1 LQVWET
7 VCLKCIIQIPC
18 YNEAQTLH
26 ETVAALPAALPG
38 VDLVEVLVI
47 DDGSTDG
54 TAEVAR
60 QIGVH
65 HVVRHPRNL
74 GLARAFMTGLD
85 TAIQLGADIIVNTDA
100 DNQYVGA
107 DIALLVAPIVA
118 GEAELVI
125 GDRGVGEVEHFS
137 PLKRLLQRLGSW
149 VISQAAGMK
158 VPDATSGFRALTRE
172 AALHTLVISSYSYTL
187 ETLIQAGAQRRS
199 IRYVPVR
206 TNLPTRPSRLM
217 NNLPHY
223 LANSTVTIVRAYT
236 FYRPLRVFTTIGV
249 LLLTAGV
256 LIGVRFLIAYFT
268 QGSAGHIQSLILSAV
283 LLIAGFQ
290 TLLIGLV
297 ADLIGA
303 NRKIMEEVLVRVRA
317 SNIDS
322 RSIPNSGPLSTP
334 AAKPSNAGILY
345 HDE

>member
-1 LQVWET
+1 M
-7 VCLKCIIQIPC
+7 KCIIQIPC
-18 YNEAQTLH
+18 YNEARTLPA
-26 ETVAALPAALPG
+26 TVAALPRTLPG
-38 VDLVEVLVI
+38 IDIVEYLVI
-47 DDGSTDG
+47 DDGSSDG
-54 TAEVAR
+54 TAEVA
-60 QIGVH
+60 QTVGVH
-65 HVVRHPRNL
+65 HVVRHLRNL

-85 TAIQLGADIIVNTDA
+85 RSLRLGADIIVNTDA
-100 DNQYVGA
+100 DNQYVA
-107 DIALLVAPIVA
+107 DDIACLVAPILA

-125 GDRGVGEVEHFS
+125 GDRGVGQIEHFS
-137 PLKRLLQRLGSW
+137 PLKRTLQRLGSW

-172 AALHTLVISSYSYTL
+172 AALHTLVLSSYSYTL
-187 ETLIQAGAQRRS
+187 ETLIQAGAQRRA

-223 LANSTVTIVRAYT
+223 LANSTTTIVRAYT

-249 LLLTAGV
+249 VALLAGAA
-256 LIGVRFLIAYFT
+256 IGVRFLIAYFS
-268 QGSAGHIQSLILSAV
+268 GAGNGHIQSLILSAV

-303 NRKIMEEVLVRVRA
+303 NRKVMEEVLVRLRQ
-317 SNIDS
+317 SEFQDH
-322 RSIPNSGPLSTP
+322 R
-334 AAKPSNAGILY
+334 
-345 HDE
+345 

>member
-1 LQVWET
+1 V
-7 VCLKCIIQIPC
+7 KCIIQIPC
-18 YNEAQTLH
+18 YNEAKTLP
-26 ETVAALPAALPG
+26 ETVAVLPRTLPG
-38 VDLVEVLVI
+38 IDTVELLVI
-47 DDGSTDG
+47 DDGSSDG
-54 TAEVAR
+54 TAELA
-60 QIGVH
+60 QTLGVH

-85 TAIQLGADIIVNTDA
+85 SSLRLGADIIVNTDA
-100 DNQYVGA
+100 DNQYVAA
-107 DIALLVAPIVA
+107 DIARLVGPIVA

-125 GDRGVGEVEHFS
+125 GDRGVGQIAHFS
-137 PLKRLLQRLGSW
+137 PLKRGLQRLGSW

-158 VPDATSGFRALTRE
+158 VPDATSGFRALTRD
-172 AALHTLVISSYSYTL
+172 AALHTLVLSSYSYTL
-187 ETLIQAGAQRRS
+187 ETLIQAGAQRRA

-223 LANSTVTIVRAYT
+223 LANSTTTIVRAYT

-249 LLLTAGV
+249 IALLAGAA
-256 LIGVRFLIAYFT
+256 IGVRFLIAYFSGT
-268 QGSAGHIQSLILSAV
+268 GGGHIQSLILSAV

-303 NRKIMEEVLVRVRA
+303 NRKVMEEVLVRLRRNENDLQEFLNA
-317 SNIDS
+317 SN
-322 RSIPNSGPLSTP
+322 SGQTVVARHQPR
-334 AAKPSNAGILY
+334 I
-345 HDE
+345 E

>member
-1 LQVWET
+1 M
-7 VCLKCIIQIPC
+7 KCIIQIPC
-18 YNEAQTLH
+18 YNEAKTLP
-26 ETVAALPAALPG
+26 ETVAALPRTLPG
-38 VDLVEVLVI
+38 IDALEFLVI
-47 DDGSTDG
+47 DDGSSDG
-54 TAEVAR
+54 TAELA
-60 QIGVH
+60 QTLGVH

-85 TAIQLGADIIVNTDA
+85 SSLRLGADVIVNTDA
-100 DNQYVGA
+100 DNQYVAA
-107 DIALLVAPIVA
+107 DIARLVAPIVA

-125 GDRGVGEVEHFS
+125 GDRGVGQIEHFS
-137 PLKRLLQRLGSW
+137 PLKRGLQRLGSW

-158 VPDATSGFRALTRE
+158 VPDATSGFRALTRD
-172 AALHTLVISSYSYTL
+172 AALHTLVLSSYSYTL
-187 ETLIQAGAQRRS
+187 ETLIQAGAQRRA

-223 LANSTVTIVRAYT
+223 LANSTTTIVRAYT

-249 LLLTAGV
+249 IALLAGAA
-256 LIGVRFLIAYFT
+256 IGVRFLIAYIGGT
-268 QGSAGHIQSLILSAV
+268 GDGHIQSLILSAV

-303 NRKIMEEVLVRVRA
+303 NRKVMEEVLVRVRRQEIDQYKSLGT
-317 SNIDS
+317 SNPDRAFVI
-322 RSIPNSGPLSTP
+322 GQQQV
-334 AAKPSNAGILY
+334 
-345 HDE
+345 E

>member
-1 LQVWET
+1 V
-7 VCLKCIIQIPC
+7 KCIIQIPC
-18 YNEAQTLH
+18 YNEAKTLP
-26 ETVAALPAALPG
+26 ETVAALPRTLPG
-38 VDLVEVLVI
+38 IDTLEFLVI
-47 DDGSTDG
+47 DDGSSDG
-54 TAEVAR
+54 TAELA
-60 QIGVH
+60 QTLGVH

-85 TAIQLGADIIVNTDA
+85 SSLRLGADIIVNTDA
-100 DNQYVGA
+100 DNQYVAA
-107 DIALLVAPIVA
+107 DIAHLVAPIVA

-125 GDRGVGEVEHFS
+125 GDRGVGQIAHFS
-137 PLKRLLQRLGSW
+137 PLKRGLQRLGSW

-158 VPDATSGFRALTRE
+158 VPDATSGFRALTRD
-172 AALHTLVISSYSYTL
+172 AALHTLVLSSYSYTL
-187 ETLIQAGAQRRS
+187 ETLIQAGAQRRA

-223 LANSTVTIVRAYT
+223 LANSTTTIVRAYT

-249 LLLTAGV
+249 IALLAGV
-256 LIGVRFLIAYFT
+256 AIGIRFLIAYFSGT
-268 QGSAGHIQSLILSAV
+268 GGGHIQSLILSAV

-303 NRKIMEEVLVRVRA
+303 NRKVMEEVLVRVRRNE
-317 SNIDS
+317 SDQHES
-322 RSIPNSGPLSTP
+322 LSTNNP
-334 AAKPSNAGILY
+334 GQAVVISQQQF
-345 HDE
+345 E

>member
-1 LQVWET
+1 M
-7 VCLKCIIQIPC
+7 KCIIQIPC
-18 YNEAQTLH
+18 YNEARTLP
-26 ETVAALPAALPG
+26 ETVAALPRTLPG
-38 VDLVEVLVI
+38 IDTVEYLVI
-47 DDGSTDG
+47 DDGSSDG
-54 TAEVAR
+54 TSTVA
-60 QIGVH
+60 QSVGVH

-74 GLARAFMTGLD
+74 GLARAFTTGLD
-85 TAIQLGADIIVNTDA
+85 SSLRLGADIIVNTDA
-100 DNQYVGA
+100 DNQYVA
-107 DIALLVAPIVA
+107 DDIARLVAPIVA

-125 GDRGVGEVEHFS
+125 GDRGVGQIEHFS
-137 PLKRLLQRLGSW
+137 PLKRTLQRLGSW

-172 AALHTLVISSYSYTL
+172 AALHTLVLSSYSYTL
-187 ETLIQAGAQRRS
+187 ETLIQAGAQRRA

-223 LANSTVTIVRAYT
+223 LANSTTTIVRAYT

-249 LLLTAGV
+249 VALVAGAA
-256 LIGVRFLIAYFT
+256 IGIRFLIAYFSGA
-268 QGSAGHIQSLILSAV
+268 GSGHIQSLILSAV

-303 NRKIMEEVLVRVRA
+303 NRKLMEEVLVRLRQVELRA
-317 SNIDS
+317 HTDPESLTTSSDH
-322 RSIPNSGPLSTP
+322 
-334 AAKPSNAGILY
+334 K
-345 HDE
+345 E

>member
-1 LQVWET
+1 
-7 VCLKCIIQIPC
+7 LKCIIQIPC
-18 YNEAQTLH
+18 YNEAKTLR
-26 ETVAALPAALPG
+26 ETVAELPTSLPG
-38 VDLVEVLVI
+38 IDTVEVLVI

-54 TAEVAR
+54 TGALALEL
-60 QIGVH
+60 GVH

-85 TAIQLGADIIVNTDA
+85 ACLRLGADIIVNTDA

-107 DIALLVAPIVA
+107 DIALLVAPIVT
-118 GEAELVI
+118 GDAELVI
-125 GDRGVGEVEHFS
+125 GDRGVGQVEHFS
-137 PLKRLLQRLGSW
+137 ALKRGLQRLGSW
-149 VISQAAGMK
+149 VISQAAGMA
-158 VPDATSGFRALTRE
+158 VPDATSGFRAITRE
-172 AALHTLVISSYSYTL
+172 AALHTLVLSSYSYTL

-236 FYRPLRVFTTIGV
+236 FYRPLRVFTTISLI
-249 LLLTAGV
+249 LLAAGV
-256 LIGVRFLIAYFT
+256 LIGLRFLIAYFT

-303 NRKIMEEVLVRVRA
+303 NRKIMEEVLLRVRA
-317 SNIDS
+317 VELSNE
-322 RSIPNSGPLSTP
+322 SIVASKVHPLLQANESSNV
-334 AAKPSNAGILY
+334 AKTCHN
-345 HDE
+345 E